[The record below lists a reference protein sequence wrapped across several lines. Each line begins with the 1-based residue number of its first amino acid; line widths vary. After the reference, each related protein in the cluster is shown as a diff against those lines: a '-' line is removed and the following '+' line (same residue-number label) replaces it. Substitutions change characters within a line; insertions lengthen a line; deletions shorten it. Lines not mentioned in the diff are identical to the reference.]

1 MVNKAL
7 SRTTKLTLYKT
18 LIVPV
23 LLYGAEAWT
32 LSKADEAALG
42 CFERKI
48 LRVIFGPVCIDGEW
62 RRRFNDE
69 LYGLFSDIDLAR
81 RVKIQRL
88 RWLGHVERMETNA
101 PARKVFE
108 STPEGRRSRGRPRLR
123 WRTQVERDLNQLCVR
138 NWRQLAKDRAGWRR
152 LLVEAQ
158 VHPGL

>member
-1 MVNKAL
+1 MRSKVL
-7 SRTTKLTLYKT
+7 SRASKITIYKT
-18 LIVPV
+18 LIIP
-23 LLYGAEAWT
+23 LLIYGAEAWT
-32 LSKADEAALG
+32 LSKKDESVLG

-48 LRVIFGPVCIDGEW
+48 LPVIFGPVRIDGEW
-62 RRRFNDE
+62 RRRYNDE
-69 LYGLFSDIDLAR
+69 LYGLYSDTDLVSR
-81 RVKIQRL
+81 IKVQRL
-88 RWLGHVERMETNA
+88 RWLGHVERMDINA

-108 STPEGRRSRGRPRLR
+108 SNPEGRRSRGRPRLR